1 MISKILRVSVTSKK
15 FLSILKVQNGELLE
29 NQILKPRFSKV
40 EKRFYLYD
48 MVQKLAELVKI
59 PLNVGSL

>member
-1 MISKILRVSVTSKK
+1 MISKILRVSATSKK
-15 FLSILKVQNGELLE
+15 FLSILKVQNAELLE
-29 NQILKPRFSKV
+29 NQILKPQFNKV
-40 EKRFYLYD
+40 EKRLYSYD

>member
-15 FLSILKVQNGELLE
+15 FISILKVQNGELLE
-29 NQILKPRFSKV
+29 NQILKPRFNKV
-40 EKRFYLYD
+40 EKRLYLYD